1 MTWTVK
7 RKHSETNNSLVQ
19 RNVKLSHQLALV
31 SSERDLLK
39 ETVDE
44 LKLENA
50 LYKGRNEE
58 LQKMIQTLLLSQRE
72 TRPQQ
77 SVAISPVSEIQ
88 PNTNQSITEPIT
100 IETTIMTTTTMK
112 TIEELSPT
120 EMETD
125 KQHPTKNGK
134 NRKRPKPSKRP
145 LEKNHKSKRQRNET
159 EQRDKSGGTC
169 TEFDEQETAHMNAL
183 ESNEEQ
189 SEELLSN
196 STAVAESST
205 ETSRRPSRHCTN
217 KRKLYVEP
225 STRAKLRRGDATTF
239 GIDDVTK
246 LYKCFDKPVQKKK
259 QK

>member
-77 SVAISPVSEIQ
+77 SVAVSPVSEIQ
-88 PNTNQSITEPIT
+88 PNANQSITEPIT

-120 EMETD
+120 EIVTD
-125 KQHPTKNGK
+125 KQHSKKNGK
-134 NRKRPKPSKRP
+134 NRKRHNPSKHP
-145 LEKNHKSKRQRNET
+145 LEKNHNSKRKET
-159 EQRDKSGGTC
+159 EQRDKSGGTS
-169 TEFDEQETAHMNAL
+169 TEFDEQETARMIAL

-196 STAVAESST
+196 STAVAENST
-205 ETSRRPSRHCTN
+205 ETARRPSRHCTN